1 MANIDIHSG
10 TRSNNEGVTFSRR
23 FVRDESGGYYVVNI
37 DAGADTVSIFMSHY
51 QFEMFV
57 QSCEKMVEMEG

>member
-23 FVRDESGGYYVVNI
+23 FVRDENGGYYVVNI
-37 DAGADTVSIFMSHY
+37 DAGADTVSIFMSH
-51 QFEMFV
+51 
-57 QSCEKMVEMEG
+57 